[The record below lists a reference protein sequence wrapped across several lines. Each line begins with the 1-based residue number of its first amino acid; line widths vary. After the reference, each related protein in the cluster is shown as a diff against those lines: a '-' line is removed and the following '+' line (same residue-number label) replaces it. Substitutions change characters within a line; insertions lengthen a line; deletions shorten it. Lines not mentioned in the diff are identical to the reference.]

1 MGLVA
6 DSVADYVAVLEAAN
20 IVVTTDPRNVRPPCT
35 FVDSPTIR
43 SLSSEIVELVIPV
56 VLLAPPP
63 GNADAMAALLA
74 LVDDVMDAS
83 TPASTITG
91 DPGLYSIGG
100 QDMPA
105 YTLRVTVAYRKDN

>member
-6 DSVADYVAVLEAAN
+6 DSVAEFVATLEAAL
-20 IVVTTDPRNVRPPCT
+20 ITVTTDPRNVRPPCT

-43 SLSSEIVELVIPV
+43 SLSAYAVELVIPV

-63 GNADAMAALLA
+63 GNADAMASLLA
-74 LVDDVMDAS
+74 LVDEVMDAC

-105 YTLRVTVAYRKDN
+105 YTLRCTVGYRKDN